1 MKYRNPRILNV
12 KFYVCKS
19 QVRNKRDIS
28 VIFDL
33 LKLLYRTT
41 VDKKAYE
48 LSNITTGRPHRTNCF
63 LLCEC
68 IEYSNMNILILALA
82 VCTHTRPL

>member
-1 MKYRNPRILNV
+1 M
-12 KFYVCKS
+12 KS
-19 QVRNKRDIS
+19 QDLKGKILYLQKPSNKRIIS
-28 VIFDL
+28 VL
-33 LKLLYRTT
+33 LELLYHTT

-48 LSNITTGRPHRTNCF
+48 VSNITIGHPRRTNF
-63 LLCEC
+63 FPLCEC